1 MQLQGVASLPGSAAR
16 ATDGVVE
23 FVALAQTAALPPGG
37 RQATHLPVLV
47 DGLGDPLCVGVA
59 PDGLVEGVDQDH
71 FEKLVRGILSH
82 PVGVQHSQS
91 PAVTAG
97 TLLEEKIHMKGYENT
112 DARTQLRRR
121 TRITCR
127 RR

>member
-16 ATDGVVE
+16 ATDGVME

-47 DGLGDPLCVGVA
+47 DRLGDPLRVGVA

-71 FEKLVRGILSH
+71 FEKLVCGILSH

-91 PAVTAG
+91 PAVTAS
-97 TLLEEKIHMKGYENT
+97 TLLEGKIHIKDDENME
-112 DARTQLRRR
+112 AGTQLRRR
-121 TRITCR
+121 TCITRGR
-127 RR
+127 R